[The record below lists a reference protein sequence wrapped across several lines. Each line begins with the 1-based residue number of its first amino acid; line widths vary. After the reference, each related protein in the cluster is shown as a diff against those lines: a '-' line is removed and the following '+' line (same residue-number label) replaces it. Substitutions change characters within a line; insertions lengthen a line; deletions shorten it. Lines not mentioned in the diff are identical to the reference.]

1 MQAPTL
7 AAVGNCRAG
16 PPTKVYRLS
25 TFLFEGGELNVSEDC
40 KKQRIKL
47 GNTAKLTLLGVSG
60 FLFIVSGTAF
70 VRSRAQ
76 DRFPLKAATMQIRIY
91 TQKPDGS
98 IEEKGT
104 RTFYQA
110 ADGGYSVI
118 RRDKAGHIVNT
129 IIGDKTQNATF
140 LVVGEEATKVQTGFG
155 QTTATQVREY
165 KGMRGYAG
173 EMVLFGEVAYIE
185 RTTQEQNGANSE
197 VVTIPS
203 LKHPVKTITFNDDGS
218 QTIEEAV
225 SVVWG
230 APDSEKVKLNPRV
243 RVTGEVDL
251 LKKSTEGKHQ

>member
-1 MQAPTL
+1 MSQKTAK
-7 AAVGNCRAG
+7 
-16 PPTKVYRLS
+16 TKRL
-25 TFLFEGGELNVSEDC
+25 
-40 KKQRIKL
+40 RL
-47 GNTAKLTLLGVSG
+47 GNTGKLTLLGVSG

-76 DRFPLKAATMQIRIY
+76 DKLPLKAATMQIRIY
-91 TQKPDGS
+91 TQKADGS

-110 ADGGYSVI
+110 TDGGYSVI
-118 RRDKAGHIVNT
+118 RRDNAGRIVNT
-129 IIGDKTQNATF
+129 IIGDKTRNATF

-155 QTTATQVREY
+155 PAAASLAREY
-165 KGMRGYAG
+165 KGLRGYAG
-173 EMVLFGEVAYIE
+173 EIELFGEVAYIE

-230 APDSEKVKLNPRV
+230 APDNEKVKLGPRIK
-243 RVTGEVDL
+243 VTGEVDL
-251 LKKSTEGKHQ
+251 LKKAREAKHQ